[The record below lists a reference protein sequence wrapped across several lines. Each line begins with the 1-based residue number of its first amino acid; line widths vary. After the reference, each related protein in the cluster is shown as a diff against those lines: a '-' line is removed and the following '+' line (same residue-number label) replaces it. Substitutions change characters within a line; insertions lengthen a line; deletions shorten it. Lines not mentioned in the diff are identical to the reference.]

1 MAGPPQPT
9 PYDFGEY
16 TVIITN
22 ADGKR
27 VDVSNLVIEL
37 NFFEA
42 LKDPYVSGSFLILDS
57 ANVFNFT
64 NFRGQEIV
72 DIKVT
77 DFFGAEKINK
87 TFAIK
92 SVVRQD
98 KLNDSSSGH
107 IISFIDLH
115 MYRNKKYVFSKTL
128 NGKPEAILNQ
138 ALSEIGTSARLESSA
153 QSNMR
158 FIVPFTMNPISVA
171 SLMKNRCTT
180 SAGAPFFLHASLY
193 SNQLNLVSMATLL
206 GQGAFNNKP
215 FKYSSVAKTNAGGSY
230 SVEEF
235 DDLSHRVATLGME
248 RNQDA
253 IQLFEEAAYG
263 AQYNWI
269 DTFEDKAQERRY
281 KIIEPLGALPKPNGV
296 DDYSPN
302 IPGQIA
308 PPLHESVSRYASQ
321 ITTKKLFED
330 IFSFNE
336 EEEITKHELKGKARG
351 LKAFSIKGFISAQC
365 PGYNFFGRD
374 LIGQNQI
381 DVYVP
386 KDLPIDFD
394 TSEDFIM
401 DKKRSGKYIMTNVR
415 HMFKNSQYSVTVGG
429 IKIDNYASINGEQF
443 YPGQK

>member
-16 TVIITN
+16 TVVITN

-37 NFFEA
+37 NFFES

-330 IFSFNE
+330 LLGATDKVANKFN
-336 EEEITKHELKGKARG
+336 LV
-351 LKAFSIKGFISAQC
+351 FQ
-365 PGYNFFGRD
+365 
-374 LIGQNQI
+374 
-381 DVYVP
+381 
-386 KDLPIDFD
+386 
-394 TSEDFIM
+394 
-401 DKKRSGKYIMTNVR
+401 
-415 HMFKNSQYSVTVGG
+415 VGG
-429 IKIDNYASINGEQF
+429 ATAPFITMTCAQAMLEIPTHSVEDVVSMEVNFHALPQDIADTDELTVLYKGV
-443 YPGQK
+443 

>member
-1 MAGPPQPT
+1 
-9 PYDFGEY
+9 
-16 TVIITN
+16 
-22 ADGKR
+22 
-27 VDVSNLVIEL
+27 
-37 NFFEA
+37 
-42 LKDPYVSGSFLILDS
+42 
-57 ANVFNFT
+57 
-64 NFRGQEIV
+64 
-72 DIKVT
+72 
-77 DFFGAEKINK
+77 
-87 TFAIK
+87 
-92 SVVRQD
+92 
-98 KLNDSSSGH
+98 
-107 IISFIDLH
+107 
-115 MYRNKKYVFSKTL
+115 
-128 NGKPEAILNQ
+128 
-138 ALSEIGTSARLESSA
+138 
-153 QSNMR
+153 
-158 FIVPFTMNPISVA
+158 MNPISVA

-180 SAGAPFFLHASLY
+180 GGGAPFFLHASLY

-269 DTFEDKAQERRY
+269 DTIEDKAQERRY